1 MSMQDEIRAAIG
13 AHGLWKGRLNA
24 AIQSGTSEVAPSV
37 VQQDNQCAFGKW
49 LHGPTLDPGTK
60 NSREYAECKELH
72 RKFHLAASSAL
83 SLALAGKKQEA
94 TRATERGSD
103 FAEISAN
110 LTAAM
115 TRWHAKVT
123 AAK

>member
-1 MSMQDEIRAAIG
+1 MALKDEIRAGIG
-13 AHGLWKGRLNA
+13 AHGLWKGRLNS
-24 AIQSGTSEVAPSV
+24 AIQTGSCDVSPSV

-49 LHGPTLDPGTK
+49 LCGPSVDPATRR
-60 NSREYAECKELH
+60 SSEYVECKELH
-72 RKFHLAASSAL
+72 RKFHIAAASAL

-94 TRATERGSD
+94 TRAMERGSE
-103 FAEISAN
+103 FAEISLN

-115 TRWHAKVT
+115 TRWHAKVA